1 MGQITKCDICGKVY
15 NQSYLGSHKRLTH
28 GKRAASRSSNEPASV
43 EAVLSMY
50 EKLPEGRKKEVRDRL
65 AAANQT
71 KP

>member
-15 NQSYLGSHKRLTH
+15 NQSYLGTHKR
-28 GKRAASRSSNEPASV
+28 RSHSKHSSANEPASV

-50 EKLPEGRKKEVRDRL
+50 EKLPEDHKKEVRDRL

>member
-15 NQSYLGSHKRLTH
+15 NQSYLGTHKR
-28 GKRAASRSSNEPASV
+28 RSHSKPSFANEPASV

-50 EKLPEGRKKEVRDRL
+50 EKLPEDYKKEVRDRL

-71 KP
+71 KL